1 MAQHGI
7 DGAFLQRFATQCEVD
22 GNSTGATADLMRL
35 RDEVL
40 DGVRA
45 AAERENRVWAIMY
58 DVTGVPPDH
67 IEHVLRVDWDHLVRD
82 KRILD
87 SPYYLK
93 ERGMP
98 VIAIWG
104 FGFVEARHDPSIVAR
119 IARHLKSVTPG
130 GAYLWAG
137 GELYRFFFYFYEIIT
152 YSFLYS
158 TVSVED
164 PVRRH
169 GSQSSLFGCI

>member
-22 GNSTGATADLMRL
+22 GNPTGATADLMRL

-45 AAERENRVWAIMY
+45 AAERDHRVWAIMY
-58 DVTGVPPDH
+58 DVTGVPPDR

-104 FGFVEARHDPSIVAR
+104 FGFVEAHHDPSVVAR
-119 IARHLKSVTPG
+119 IARHFKSVTPG

-137 GELYRFFFYFYEIIT
+137 GELYGLFFYSYDTIT
-152 YSFLYS
+152 YSHFVQCHLS
-158 TVSVED
+158 GGRFQATWI
-164 PVRRH
+164 PTRP
-169 GSQSSLFGCI
+169 F